1 MIKLIMFMYTLREY
15 KGICCSENRE
25 DDMEKKVVAT
35 IDDEKEVIDMIS
47 NYLNERG
54 FIVAG
59 FQRPEEF
66 LAYLD
71 ITLPDII
78 LLDVMFPG
86 YNTTAEHE
94 VYAGYEVCKYIKSS
108 ESIAEIP
115 IILVSAKSSEEDKV
129 DGLNLGAVDYVV
141 KPFSLEKLRSKI
153 ERALESI
160 RILKVE
166 QRFKRMKKRE
176 LERRKIKMEITE
188 KREDKKKRIKEM
200 IDQLSLEQDGASPE
214 SGTA

>member
-1 MIKLIMFMYTLREY
+1 
-15 KGICCSENRE
+15 
-25 DDMEKKVVAT
+25 MEKKVVAT